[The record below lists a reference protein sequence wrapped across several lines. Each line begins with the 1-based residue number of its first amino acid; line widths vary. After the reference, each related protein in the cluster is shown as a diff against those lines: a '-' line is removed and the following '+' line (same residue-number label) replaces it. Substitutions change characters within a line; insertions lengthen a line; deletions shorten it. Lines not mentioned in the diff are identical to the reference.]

1 MRQAV
6 IMNSVALTLN
16 TIVMILQFL
25 FIPITMI
32 SDGLLTFEYF
42 LKYKTISFILSYGA
56 ILTHFVFIRF
66 TMIKKDYQWV
76 IATLG
81 IWAFFNLTAD
91 SDGLFF
97 SQMNGA
103 KNLVKIAM
111 ASYFIMASTCLFF
124 VLCQLSQK
132 YQKVQESKEFRKL
145 LKQYG
150 QADYEDST
158 EEEDE
163 EEEEEENQNDKG
175 IVPLVQVEDVDQL
188 SAPLFKSSIQN

>member
-1 MRQAV
+1 MLRLGLFITAAVGLLFLYLGERGSFIKSMVLDLDNYAVVSCLLAILMAHRTTRKRNYDNPPSELEIRRMRQAV

-42 LKYKTISFILSYGA
+42 LKYKTISFILSFGA

-66 TMIKKDYQWV
+66 TMIKKDYQWI

-81 IWAFFNLTAD
+81 IWGFFNLTAD

-111 ASYFIMASTCLFF
+111 AIYFIMASTCLFF
-124 VLCQLSQK
+124 VLC
-132 YQKVQESKEFRKL
+132 
-145 LKQYG
+145 
-150 QADYEDST
+150 
-158 EEEDE
+158 
-163 EEEEEENQNDKG
+163 
-175 IVPLVQVEDVDQL
+175 
-188 SAPLFKSSIQN
+188 